1 MMNFKIIFNLKGSTG
16 NLEGPRGSRGMFK
29 GPRESRGAGG
39 TQGGVYVIPRGQ
51 QGVLMGLL

>member
-1 MMNFKIIFNLKGSTG
+1 MMNFEIIFNLKGSTG

-39 TQGGVYVIPRGQ
+39 TQGGV
-51 QGVLMGLL
+51 

>member
-1 MMNFKIIFNLKGSTG
+1 MMNFKMIFNLKGSTG

-39 TQGGVYVIPRGQ
+39 TQGGV
-51 QGVLMGLL
+51 